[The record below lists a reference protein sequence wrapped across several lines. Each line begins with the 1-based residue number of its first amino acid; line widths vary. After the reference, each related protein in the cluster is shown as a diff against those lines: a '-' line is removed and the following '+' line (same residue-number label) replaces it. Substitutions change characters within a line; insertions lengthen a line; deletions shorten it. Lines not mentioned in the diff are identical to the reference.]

1 MDIKLYKRTEV
12 LSRLGCSSSTLHRK
26 IVAGEI
32 CKPLICGAKMRRW
45 PSTAIDEY
53 INNLNVDENPSPICP
68 GAKKGRSKKGGDDG

>member
-32 CKPLICGAKMRRW
+32 CKPLICGVKMRRW
-45 PSTAIDEY
+45 PSNAIDEY
-53 INNLNVDENPSPICP
+53 IRNLKVDVDPTPVAP
-68 GAKKGRSKKGGDDG
+68 GAKKGRLKKGGANG